1 MRGGQHRGLGPQRG
15 ENIKWLNPPK
25 VAFRRY
31 RSSAKDGLS
40 LWNLC
45 EANDSFLLGEQPQKV
60 PGIKKNGAKPPGFA
74 SADAYVCICMCARR

>member
-1 MRGGQHRGLGPQRG
+1 MRGGQHRGLGPRRG

-60 PGIKKNGAKPPGFA
+60 PGIKKKWGQTFWFFF
-74 SADAYVCICMCARR
+74 S